1 MGKIFTVL
9 VLLVAAL
16 AVYVAMQP
24 SEFTI
29 SRSRTLAAPPAVVFA
44 YLNDFHQWK
53 EWSPWE
59 KLDPAMRRQYS
70 GAPAGPGAI
79 YEWAGNDKVGDG
91 RMTIVDSKEPETVS
105 IRLEFLKPYQA
116 TNTAEFFITPGGLGT
131 DVTWAMSGHNGFMAK
146 AASLVLNI
154 DKQVGG
160 DFEKGLAALDQVTEA
175 AAKAAA
181 LAPPPAIPEE
191 PEAPAAGAPAA
202 DAPAAEAPA
211 APAQP

>member
-1 MGKIFTVL
+1 MGKIFGVL

-16 AVYVAMQP
+16 AAFVAMQP

-29 SRSRTLAAPPAVVFA
+29 SRARTLAAPPAVVFA

-59 KLDPAMRRQYS
+59 KLDRAMRREFS

-79 YEWAGNDKVGDG
+79 YEWAGNDKVGEG
-91 RMTIVDSKEPETVS
+91 RMTIIDSKEPETVS
-105 IRLEFLKPYQA
+105 IRLEFLKPYAA

-131 DVTWAMSGHNGFMAK
+131 DVTWAMSGHNGFMEK
-146 AASLVLNI
+146 AASLVLNV
-154 DKQVGG
+154 DKRVGG
-160 DFEKGLAALDQVTEA
+160 DFEKGLASLDTVTEA

-181 LAPPPAIPEE
+181 LAPPPAIPDADVPPPEGPA
-191 PEAPAAGAPAA
+191 PEAPAS
-202 DAPAAEAPA
+202 
-211 APAQP
+211 